1 MTVYLVAGLAFLVEF
16 ILLLGAG
23 HIWGSFPNLW
33 RCATGA
39 MIGAVY
45 TLACLIPDFAFLNS
59 VLWRI
64 LFTVLTGLAAYDG
77 DPVQSIRFS
86 LLYLAVSLLA
96 QAAEGENLP
105 AAGLAAAG
113 LWMLCGSARYGRILV
128 PLELRRGGKQLKLT
142 ALRDTGNTLRDPVTG
157 EQVLVL
163 SPEAAFTLTGL
174 TVQQLRSPLDTLQRH
189 PIPGLKLIPY
199 RAVGSSGFL
208 LGLRFPDARI
218 GGRRRSIVA
227 AFAPE
232 GLGRGEAYQ
241 ALAGGFL

>member
-1 MTVYLVAGLAFLVEF
+1 MTVYLVAGLAFLVE
-16 ILLLGAG
+16 LLLLQGAG
-23 HIWGSFPNLW
+23 RLWETFPNPW
-33 RCATGA
+33 RCAAGA
-39 MIGAVY
+39 TIGALYSVF
-45 TLACLIPDFAFLNS
+45 CLIPDFRFLS
-59 VLWRI
+59 SFLWRMVFAVI
-64 LFTVLTGLAAYDG
+64 TGLAAYG
-77 DPVQSIRFS
+77 GNLRQSMRFA
-86 LLYLAVSLLA
+86 LLFLGVSLLA
-96 QAAEGENLP
+96 EAADSENLP

-113 LWMLCGSARYGRILV
+113 LWMLCGSARYGSVFI
-128 PLELRRGGKQLKLT
+128 PLELCREGKHLNLT

-174 TVQQLRSPLDTLQRH
+174 TAQQLRSPLDTLQSR